1 MSARPAIA
9 SRLSNARLVVASA
22 TAGFALVG
30 IAVLRAFDPGADGAS
45 SSLLWPCAFHVI
57 TGLHC
62 PGCGLTR
69 TLHALVHGDIARA
82 WSMNPLA
89 MIALP
94 LLAMML
100 VQWCVARPLLPAW
113 LDRRAHDGR
122 WWISALV
129 LFGVLRNLP
138 YAPFAWMAPGV

>member
-1 MSARPAIA
+1 VNALV
-9 SRLSNARLVVASA
+9 SRAPSPRFETRTAVVGA
-22 TAGFALVG
+22 TAVCASLGV
-30 IAVLRAFDPGADGAS
+30 AVLRVFDANA
-45 SSLLWPCAFHVI
+45 LWPCAFHAL

-69 TLHALVHGDIARA
+69 MLHALVHGDVARA

-100 VQWCVARPLLPAW
+100 MQWWLAKPLLPAW
-113 LDRRAHDGR
+113 MNRYAHDGR
-122 WWISALV
+122 VWIVALL

-138 YAPFAWMAPGV
+138 FAAFAWMAPG

>member
-1 MSARPAIA
+1 MSALPVIA
-9 SRLSNARLVVASA
+9 SHARNARFVVASA
-22 TAGFALVG
+22 TAAFALG
-30 IAVLRAFDPGADGAS
+30 GAAVFRLFDPNAGG
-45 SSLLWPCAFHVI
+45 LWPCAFHVV

-69 TLHALVHGDIARA
+69 MLHALVHGDIARA

-100 VQWCVARPLLPAW
+100 AQWWVARPLLPSW
-113 LDRRAHDGR
+113 LERRAHDGR
-122 WWISALV
+122 WWIAALV
-129 LFGVLRNLP
+129 LFGVVRNVP
-138 YAPFAWMAPGV
+138 VAAFAWMAPG

>member
-1 MSARPAIA
+1 MNALV
-9 SRLSNARLVVASA
+9 SRAPSPRFETRTAVVGA
-22 TAGFALVG
+22 TAVCASLGV
-30 IAVLRAFDPGADGAS
+30 AVLRVFDANA
-45 SSLLWPCAFHVI
+45 LWPCAFHAL

-69 TLHALVHGDIARA
+69 MLHALVHGDVARA

-100 VQWCVARPLLPAW
+100 MQWWLAKPLLPASVN
-113 LDRRAHDGR
+113 RYAHDGR
-122 WWISALV
+122 VWIVALL

-138 YAPFAWMAPGV
+138 FAAFAWMAPG

>member
-1 MSARPAIA
+1 MSAI
-9 SRLSNARLVVASA
+9 LARAPGMQRRTAVVGA
-22 TAGFALVG
+22 TAGVASV
-30 IAVLRAFDPGADGAS
+30 AVAGLGVFGAGA
-45 SSLLWPCAFHVI
+45 LWPCAFHVI

-69 TLHALVHGDIARA
+69 LLHALAHGDLARA

-94 LLAMML
+94 LLAVML
-100 VQWCVARPLLPAW
+100 MQWWLARPLLPSW

-122 WWISALV
+122 VWIAALIA
-129 LFGVLRNLP
+129 FGVLRNLP
-138 YAPFAWMAPGV
+138 FAPFAWMAP

>member
-1 MSARPAIA
+1 M
-9 SRLSNARLVVASA
+9 NAVVYRAPSLGFDMRTAVVGATAVVASI
-22 TAGFALVG
+22 GV
-30 IAVLRAFDPGADGAS
+30 AVLRVFDANA
-45 SSLLWPCAFHVI
+45 LWPCAFHAI

-69 TLHALVHGDIARA
+69 MLHALVHGDVARA

-100 VQWCVARPLLPAW
+100 MQWWLARPLLPAW
-113 LDRRAHDGR
+113 LNRIAHDGR
-122 WWISALV
+122 VWVVALV
-129 LFGVLRNLP
+129 VFGVLRNVP
-138 YAPFAWMAPGV
+138 FAPFAWMAPG

>member
-1 MSARPAIA
+1 VNAYV
-9 SRLSNARLVVASA
+9 SRAVTFDMRTAVVGATAVFASA
-22 TAGFALVG
+22 GVV
-30 IAVLRAFDPGADGAS
+30 VLRAVEPGA
-45 SSLLWPCAFHVI
+45 LWPCAFHAI

-69 TLHALVHGDIARA
+69 MLHGLVHGDVTRA

-94 LLAMML
+94 LLAIML
-100 VQWCVARPLLPAW
+100 VQWWLAKPLLPAW

-122 WWISALV
+122 LWIVALIA
-129 LFGVLRNLP
+129 FGVLRNLP
-138 YAPFAWMAPGV
+138 FAPFAWMAPG

>member
-1 MSARPAIA
+1 MQRRTA
-9 SRLSNARLVVASA
+9 VVGA
-22 TAGFALVG
+22 TAA
-30 IAVLRAFDPGADGAS
+30 GAS
-45 SSLLWPCAFHVI
+45 VAVAALRVFEPEALWPCAFHVI

-69 TLHALVHGDIARA
+69 LLHALAHGDLARA

-94 LLAMML
+94 LLAVML
-100 VQWCVARPLLPAW
+100 MQWWLARPLLPSW

-122 WWISALV
+122 VWIAALIA
-129 LFGVLRNLP
+129 FGVLRNLP
-138 YAPFAWMAPGV
+138 FAPFAWMAP

>member
-1 MSARPAIA
+1 MNAVA
-9 SRLSNARLVVASA
+9 SRASTFDMRTVVVGAAAVSALSGA
-22 TAGFALVG
+22 AL
-30 IAVLRAFDPGADGAS
+30 LRAVEPGA
-45 SSLLWPCAFHVI
+45 LWPCAFHAI

-69 TLHALVHGDIARA
+69 MLHALVHGDMARA

-100 VQWCVARPLLPAW
+100 MQWWLARPLVPAR
-113 LDRRAHDGR
+113 LNRVVHDGR
-122 WWISALV
+122 VWIVAMV

-138 YAPFAWMAPGV
+138 FAPLAWMAPG